1 MERGG
6 EEVGREGWK
15 NNQMSEKKMRDK
27 GRQKVDGDRWVRD
40 TSRLLCERGPYR
52 FLMILCTMS
61 SVVKPLPLSTV
72 RKIPLFL
79 GSWDTHNN
87 MQSHKKTDNHTRIL
101 QNRQTHSQY
110 SQHKGLQCPCQETP
124 LSSHDTPGPPTTSD
138 IIIGSII

>member
-27 GRQKVDGDRWVRD
+27 GRQKVDGDGWVRD

-101 QNRQTHSQY
+101 QNRQTHTDTHTVSTHSIRVCSVPVRKHLCLPMTHQV
-110 SQHKGLQCPCQETP
+110 HLQQV
-124 LSSHDTPGPPTTSD
+124 TS
-138 IIIGSII
+138 

>member
-1 MERGG
+1 M

-79 GSWDTHNN
+79 GSWDTHTHTITCNHTKR
-87 MQSHKKTDNHTRIL
+87 QIITHEYCKTDKHT
-101 QNRQTHSQY
+101 QTHTQSV
-110 SQHKGLQCPCQETP
+110 LTA
-124 LSSHDTPGPPTTSD
+124 
-138 IIIGSII
+138 